1 MYTVEYAESV
11 IKQLRKLYP
20 QTQRIIRNW
29 IGKNLVGTVDP
40 RIHGKPLKGDLAG
53 VWRYRIGD
61 YRLFAS
67 IEDDRLV
74 IFLFEIGHRREVY
87 R

>member
-1 MYTVEYAESV
+1 MYKVEYAESV
-11 IKQLRKLYP
+11 IKQLKKLDP

-40 RIHGKPLKGDLAG
+40 RIHGKPLKGELAG

-61 YRLFAS
+61 YRLFAT
-67 IEDDRLV
+67 IEDDRLL
-74 IFLFEIGHRREVY
+74 IFLFEIGHRREIY

>member
-1 MYTVEYAESV
+1 MYKIEYAESV
-11 IKQLRKLYP
+11 IKQLKKLDP

-61 YRLFAS
+61 YRLFAT
-67 IEDDRLV
+67 IEDDRLL
-74 IFLFEIGHRREVY
+74 IFLFEIGHHREIY

>member
-1 MYTVEYAESV
+1 MYTGEYAESV
-11 IKQLRKLYP
+11 IKQLKKLDP

-40 RIHGKPLKGDLAG
+40 RIHGKPLKGELAG

-61 YRLFAS
+61 YRLFAT
-67 IEDDRLV
+67 IEDDRLL
-74 IFLFEIGHRREVY
+74 IFLFEIGHRREIY

>member
-11 IKQLRKLYP
+11 IKQLKKLDP

-40 RIHGKPLKGDLAG
+40 RIHGKPLKGELTG

-61 YRLFAS
+61 YRLFAA

-74 IFLFEIGHRREVY
+74 IFLFEIGHRREM
-87 R
+87 

>member
-11 IKQLRKLYP
+11 IKQLKKLDP

-40 RIHGKPLKGDLAG
+40 RIHGKPLKGELTV

-61 YRLFAS
+61 YRLFAA

-74 IFLFEIGHRREVY
+74 IFLFEIGHRREIY

>member
-11 IKQLRKLYP
+11 IKQLKKLDP

-40 RIHGKPLKGDLAG
+40 RIHGKPLKGELTG

-61 YRLFAS
+61 YRLFAA

-74 IFLFEIGHRREVY
+74 IFFLEIGHRREIY